1 MIYVKKCSTE
11 LVSIREDVLSITE
24 IQTVYN
30 DWSCGA
36 VPEFPQPVYSGD
48 RRTGVDLKL
57 LSQES

>member
-1 MIYVKKCSTE
+1 MYVKKCSME

-30 DWSCGA
+30 DGPCGA
-36 VPEFPQPVYSGD
+36 VQEFSQPVYSGD

-57 LSQES
+57 LSQER